1 MINSCVG
8 VYFLRNT
15 VLLRFMAVHAA
26 RYWVVVKV
34 KYFQIAVGIISRAER
49 VFLYF
54 CITSVFFCVFVS
66 SVFWMVLSWGAGLAR
81 KNAGQLGWCVR
92 LFVNKYRGC
101 MMYKKERAENLKN
114 NIKYLIRSRG
124 ETQLSLCSAS
134 GLTRTTIYNILEGKV
149 VNVQQS
155 TIRKIS
161 DFFGVSYKEIE
172 SVDFEEREII
182 ESSISFQGN
191 MNPAA
196 VPIVK
201 ESQLVQSMNKRIG
214 ELSTMYPLT
223 YYFGA
228 ACNLIGVLLENEISG
243 ANESGDLL
251 IVKKGLSNSG
261 GEVLVYDKITK
272 KLFIVNGAPVES
284 DAFCVVGEILEE
296 RF

>member
-1 MINSCVG
+1 M
-8 VYFLRNT
+8 
-15 VLLRFMAVHAA
+15 VH
-26 RYWVVVKV
+26 
-34 KYFQIAVGIISRAER
+34 
-49 VFLYF
+49 
-54 CITSVFFCVFVS
+54 
-66 SVFWMVLSWGAGLAR
+66 
-81 KNAGQLGWCVR
+81 
-92 LFVNKYRGC
+92 
-101 MMYKKERAENLKN
+101 KKERAENLKN

-196 VPIVK
+196 VPIIK
-201 ESQLVQSMNKRIG
+201 ESQLIQSMNKRIG

-223 YYFGA
+223 YYFGT

-261 GEVLVYDKITK
+261 REVLVYDKITK
-272 KLFIVNGAPVES
+272 KLFVVNGAPVES
-284 DAFCVVGEILEE
+284 DVFCVVGEILEE